1 MSRGIGGN
9 CRIVEEDEH
18 TVIYEYGGYNLNKPE
33 YRNADYI
40 FDGIIT
46 IEKSALVEPEIH
58 TKIKRTQ
65 GGQKKLVTKRVPR
78 EVPYMELIESGK
90 IGIQNCSNCWRTFS
104 LGKDMIAYYL
114 LFRIFDKY
122 QEDGFL
128 PSTVSYN
135 V

>member
-9 CRIVEEDEH
+9 CRILEEDEH

-33 YRNADYI
+33 YRNPDHI
-40 FDGIIT
+40 CDGLIT
-46 IEKSALVEPEIH
+46 IDKTALVEPEIH

-65 GGQKKLVTKRVPR
+65 GRKKKSVTKRVPR
-78 EVPYMELIESGK
+78 DVPYIELIESGK
-90 IGIQNCSNCWRTFS
+90 IEIQNCSNCWHTFPS
-104 LGKDMIAYYL
+104 GKDIIAYYL
-114 LFRIFDKY
+114 IFHIFDKY
-122 QEDGFL
+122 QEDGVL

>member
-33 YRNADYI
+33 YRNPDRI
-40 FDGIIT
+40 CDGLIT
-46 IEKSALVEPEIH
+46 VDKNVLVEPEIH

-65 GGQKKLVTKRVPR
+65 DGKNELVTKRVSR
-78 EVPYMELIESGK
+78 EVPYMDLIESRK
-90 IGIQNCSNCWRTFS
+90 IEIQNCSNCWQTFLS
-104 LGKDMIAYYL
+104 GEDIIAFHL
-114 LFRIFDKY
+114 IFEIFDKY
-122 QEDGFL
+122 QENGIL
-128 PSTVSYN
+128 PPTVSYN

>member
-9 CRIVEEDEH
+9 CRIVEEDEY

-33 YRNADYI
+33 YRNPDYV
-40 FDGIIT
+40 FDGLIT
-46 IEKSALVEPEIH
+46 IDKTALVEPEIH

-65 GGQKKLVTKRVPR
+65 GGKKKLVTKRVPR
-78 EVPYMELIESGK
+78 EVQYMELIESGE
-90 IGIQNCSNCWRTFS
+90 IEIENCSNCWKTFPT
-104 LGKDMIAYYL
+104 GKDMIAYYL
-114 LFRIFDKY
+114 IFRIFDKY
-122 QEDGFL
+122 QKDGHL

>member
-18 TVIYEYGGYNLNKPE
+18 TVTYEYGGYNLNKPE
-33 YRNADYI
+33 YRNPDHI
-40 FDGIIT
+40 CDGLIT
-46 IEKSALVEPEIH
+46 IDKNALVEPEIH

-65 GGQKKLVTKRVPR
+65 GGKKKSVTKRVPR
-78 EVPYMELIESGK
+78 DVPYIELIESGK
-90 IGIQNCSNCWRTFS
+90 IEIQNCGNCWQTLQS
-104 LGKDMIAYYL
+104 GKDMIAFHL
-114 LFRIFDKY
+114 IFKIFNMY
-122 QEDGFL
+122 QEDGIL

>member
-18 TVIYEYGGYNLNKPE
+18 TVIYEYGGYNLNKSE
-33 YRNADYI
+33 YRNPDRI
-40 FDGIIT
+40 CDGLIT
-46 IEKSALVEPEIH
+46 IEKNAFVGPEIH

-65 GGQKKLVTKRVPR
+65 GGNKKVVTKRVPR
-78 EVPYMELIESGK
+78 EVPYMDIIESGK
-90 IGIQNCSNCWRTFS
+90 IEIQNCSNCWRTFS
-104 LGKDMIAYYL
+104 LGKDMIAYFL

-128 PSTVSYN
+128 PSSVSYN

>member
-9 CRIVEEDEH
+9 CRILEEDEH

-33 YRNADYI
+33 YRNPYYI

-65 GGQKKLVTKRVPR
+65 GGQKKLVTKRVLR

-90 IGIQNCSNCWRTFS
+90 IEIQNCSNCWHTFPS
-104 LGKDMIAYYL
+104 GKDIIAYYL
-114 LFRIFDKY
+114 IFHIFDKY
-122 QEDGFL
+122 QEDGVL

>member
-18 TVIYEYGGYNLNKPE
+18 TVTYEYGGYNLNKPE
-33 YRNADYI
+33 YRNPDRIY
-40 FDGIIT
+40 DGLIT
-46 IEKSALVEPEIH
+46 IDKNALVEPEIH

-65 GGQKKLVTKRVPR
+65 GRQKKLVTKRVLR

-90 IGIQNCSNCWRTFS
+90 IEIKNCSNCWHTFPS
-104 LGKDMIAYYL
+104 GKDIIAYYL
-114 LFRIFDKY
+114 VFHIFDKY
-122 QEDGFL
+122 QEDGVL

>member
-33 YRNADYI
+33 YENPDYI

-46 IEKSALVEPEIH
+46 IEKSALIEPEIH
-58 TKIKRTQ
+58 TKIKRMQ
-65 GGQKKLVTKRVPR
+65 GGKKELVTKRIPR

-90 IGIQNCSNCWRTFS
+90 IEIQNCSNCWRTFS

-122 QEDGFL
+122 QEDGVL

>member
-33 YRNADYI
+33 YRNADYN
-40 FDGIIT
+40 FDGLIT
-46 IEKSALVEPEIH
+46 IDKTALVEPEIH
-58 TKIKRTQ
+58 TKIKRMQ
-65 GGQKKLVTKRVPR
+65 GGKKKSVTKRVPR
-78 EVPYMELIESGK
+78 EVPYMDLIESGK
-90 IGIQNCSNCWRTFS
+90 IEIQNCSNCWRTFS
-104 LGKDMIAYYL
+104 LGKDMIACYL
-114 LFRIFDKY
+114 IFKIFDKY

>member
-9 CRIVEEDEH
+9 CRVVEEDEY

-33 YRNADYI
+33 YRNPDRI
-40 FDGIIT
+40 CDGLIT

-58 TKIKRTQ
+58 IKIKRTQ

-90 IGIQNCSNCWRTFS
+90 IEIQNCSNCWQTFS
-104 LGKDMIAYYL
+104 SGKDIIAYYL
-114 LFRIFDKY
+114 IFRIFDKY
-122 QEDGFL
+122 QEDGGL
-128 PSTVSYN
+128 PSTVSYD